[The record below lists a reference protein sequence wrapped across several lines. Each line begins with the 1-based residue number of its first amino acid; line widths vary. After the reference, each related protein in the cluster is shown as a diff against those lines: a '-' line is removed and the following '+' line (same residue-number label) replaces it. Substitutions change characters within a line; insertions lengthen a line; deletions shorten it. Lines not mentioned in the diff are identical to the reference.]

1 MNLLLTGDWHL
12 RENIPTCR
20 TDAFLQTQWQKLSQV
35 WDIAREY
42 GCDAIVLAGD
52 LCDRPRPSLGFVYQM
67 MVSLKQAPC
76 PIYSIAGN
84 HDLPGHSMSEL
95 PKSAYGLAAHMGL
108 IKHIGTP
115 VALGADTDQGS
126 VLLCGASWGAPMPDT
141 HPTSYPGWRKL
152 AVIHEMVLA
161 RPGGYIEGAA
171 AAQKATDLSGFDFVL
186 AGHNH
191 TPFYFPKRKG
201 RAAILSPGPIS
212 RQNAAEIDRHPSV
225 YILNSETLE
234 LQTIKLQ
241 IDPAACSR
249 EHLDAVLTKDAR
261 ISRFVDSLEETQVM
275 GLDYVKNMMDA
286 IQQETVSEAT
296 RRLCATILQG
306 EEYEFGTATLDVEKG
321 SGKGDDR
328 TRPSGRREDGPLANA
343 EGPGAQVRR
352 RRG

>member
-1 MNLLLTGDWHL
+1 MNILLTGDWHL

-20 TDAFLQTQWQKLSQV
+20 TDNFLDTQWQKLEQV
-35 WDIAREY
+35 WQIAKDHS
-42 GCDAIVLAGD
+42 CVAIVLAGD
-52 LCDRPRPSLGFVYQM
+52 VSDRPRPSLGFVYQM
-67 MVSLKQAPC
+67 MVALGKAPC

-84 HDLPGHSMSEL
+84 HDLPGHSMAEL
-95 PKSAYGLAAHMGL
+95 PRSAYGLLVHMGL
-108 IKHIGTP
+108 LKHIGTP
-115 VALGADTDQGS
+115 IALGAGTDRES
-126 VLLCGASWGAPMPDT
+126 ILLCGASWGTPCPTT
-141 HPTSYPGWRKL
+141 HPTAYPGWRKL

-171 AAQKATDLSGFDFVL
+171 AAQKATDLSEFDFVL

-234 LQTIKLQ
+234 LTTVKLE
-241 IDPAACSR
+241 IDPGACSR

-261 ISRFVDSLEETQVM
+261 ISRFVSSLEDSNTM
-275 GLDYVKNMMDA
+275 GLDFVKNMMDA
-286 IQQETVSEAT
+286 IQQETVSDAT

-306 EEYEFGTATLDVEKG
+306 ETYEFGTAAADVEKG
-321 SGKGDDR
+321 SGKGNDG
-328 TRPSGRREDGPLANA
+328 TRPSSGRAVRSTANA
-343 EGPGAQVRR
+343 EGAGVQEPRR
-352 RRG
+352 RR